1 MTELHGFRRAMSAP
15 KPKADV
21 DTASASDTAIG
32 RTASDA
38 GESKNSGAKNR
49 AD

>member
-1 MTELHGFRRAMSAP
+1 MSAP

-21 DTASASDTAIG
+21 DTTSASDTALG
-32 RTASDA
+32 RTASGA
-38 GESKNSGAKNR
+38 GESTNSGAKNR